1 MRCVT
6 VIKIYKSLK
15 VFNNAAKLDFP
26 SSGMGDSIIG
36 SASFLHLGD
45 VVSLYAEG
53 SVCGFLST
61 LGLVDDRTVVC
72 PEAGD
77 LGSPP
82 KKFRDCLI
90 KICPMNRYSAQKQ
103 FWKAAKQS
111 ASSNTDTNLLKR
123 LHHAAEIEKKQNES
137 ENKKLLGA
145 IVQYGSV
152 VQLLHLKSN
161 KYLTVNKRLPSLL
174 EKNAMRVYLDAN
186 GNEGSWFY
194 IMPFYKLRSTGDNVV
209 VGDKVILNPVNADQQ
224 NLHVAANYELPDNPG
239 CKEVNVLNS
248 STSWKITLFMEH
260 KENQE
265 HILKGGDVVRL
276 FHAEQEKFL
285 TMDEY
290 KKQQHV
296 FLRTTGRTSATAA
309 TSSKALWEIEVV
321 QHDSCRG
328 GAGHWNSLYRFK
340 HLATGCYLAAEVDT
354 NPITSTVDNRELS
367 SDCRSRTEQFRLV
380 SVPYSTD
387 IASVFELDPTTM
399 ARADSLVP
407 QSSYVRLRHL
417 CSNSWVH
424 ATSVP
429 IDIDDDKPVMSKV
442 CCSAI
447 KEDKEAFALIPVSP
461 VEVRDLD
468 FANDACKVLA
478 AMSSRLDSGTISN
491 NERRSLIALLQD
503 IVYFIAGLENDQN
516 KSKALELTIKS
527 PIRDRQKLLREQY
540 ILKQLFK
547 ILQGPFQETSSGD
560 APFLRLD
567 ELNDPKNAPYKYIF
581 RLCYRILRLS
591 QQDYRKNQVCITFPM
606 IEIPLPSPTLLIH
619 GTRLTAKDIN

>member
-1 MRCVT
+1 
-6 VIKIYKSLK
+6 
-15 VFNNAAKLDFP
+15 
-26 SSGMGDSIIG
+26 
-36 SASFLHLGD
+36 
-45 VVSLYAEG
+45 
-53 SVCGFLST
+53 
-61 LGLVDDRTVVC
+61 
-72 PEAGD
+72 
-77 LGSPP
+77 
-82 KKFRDCLI
+82 
-90 KICPMNRYSAQKQ
+90 
-103 FWKAAKQS
+103 
-111 ASSNTDTNLLKR
+111 
-123 LHHAAEIEKKQNES
+123 
-137 ENKKLLGA
+137 
-145 IVQYGSV
+145 
-152 VQLLHLKSN
+152 
-161 KYLTVNKRLPSLL
+161 
-174 EKNAMRVYLDAN
+174 
-186 GNEGSWFY
+186 
-194 IMPFYKLRSTGDNVV
+194 MPFYKLRSTGDNVV

-239 CKEVNVLNS
+239 SKEVNVLNS
-248 STSWKITLFMEH
+248 STSWKISLFMEH

-340 HLATGCYLAAEVDT
+340 HLATGYYLAAEIDSSESILSDTGESISSGRSGYEVKSPKNVDSLLC
-354 NPITSTVDNRELS
+354 ITDNRP
-367 SDCRSRTEQFRLV
+367 RNEQYRLV
-380 SVPYSTD
+380 SVPYSSD

-399 ARADSLVP
+399 TRADSLVP

-417 CSNSWVH
+417 CSNTWVH
-424 ATSVP
+424 ATSIP
-429 IDIDDDKPVMSKV
+429 IDVDDDKPVMSKV
-442 CCSAI
+442 CCSPI

-478 AMSSRLDSGTISN
+478 AMSARLDGGTISN
-491 NERRSLIALLQD
+491 NERRSLISLLQD
-503 IVYFIAGLENDQN
+503 IVFFIAGMENDQN
-516 KSKALELTIKS
+516 KSKALELTIKN

-547 ILQGPFQETSSGD
+547 ILQGPFQETAAGD
-560 APFLRLD
+560 GPFLRLD
-567 ELNDPKNAPYKYIF
+567 ELNDPKNAPFKYIF

-591 QQDYRKNQVCITFPM
+591 QQDYRKNQVSVVCV
-606 IEIPLPSPTLLIH
+606 
-619 GTRLTAKDIN
+619 